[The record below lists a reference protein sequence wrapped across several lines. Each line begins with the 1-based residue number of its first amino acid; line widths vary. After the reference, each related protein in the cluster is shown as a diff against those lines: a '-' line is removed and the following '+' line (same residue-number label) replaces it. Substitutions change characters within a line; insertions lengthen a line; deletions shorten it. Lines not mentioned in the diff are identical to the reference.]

1 LPNAEITIEKFHQ
14 TYREYVLKWIEIQNN
29 TWSNFFVEQEDF
41 YSLVIDKLFIQKKIS
56 QFNPNHSSK
65 SQFKTWLN
73 MFLKNLHIDNYRK
86 KSLKSLDQLIE
97 ENGDY
102 ILDIEQD
109 TFETPEN
116 IFDSDTQILVQAIIS
131 GVNTISKLRDR
142 ILVKLKLFIEHTI
155 EFDSDE
161 IEYLC
166 ANSGLSESKVLS
178 FLKENIKKDGF
189 GIRDK
194 DIEKLTDFATGSI
207 NTTYQRI
214 VRKMN
219 LNSYSILND

>member
-1 LPNAEITIEKFHQ
+1 
-14 TYREYVLKWIEIQNN
+14 
-29 TWSNFFVEQEDF
+29 
-41 YSLVIDKLFIQKKIS
+41 
-56 QFNPNHSSK
+56 
-65 SQFKTWLN
+65 

-109 TFETPEN
+109 TFEAPEN
-116 IFDSDTQILVQAIIS
+116 IFDSDTQVLVQAIIS

-142 ILVKLKLFIEHTI
+142 ILVKLKLFIEEII

-219 LNSYSILND
+219 FERIFKI

>member
-1 LPNAEITIEKFHQ
+1 M
-14 TYREYVLKWIEIQNN
+14 
-29 TWSNFFVEQEDF
+29 
-41 YSLVIDKLFIQKKIS
+41 KLQKI
-56 QFNPNHSSK
+56 
-65 SQFKTWLN
+65 
-73 MFLKNLHIDNYRK
+73 Y
-86 KSLKSLDQLIE
+86 
-97 ENGDY
+97 
-102 ILDIEQD
+102 
-109 TFETPEN
+109 
-116 IFDSDTQILVQAIIS
+116 FDSDTQILVQAIIS

-142 ILVKLKLFIEHTI
+142 ILVKLKLFIEEMI

-207 NTTYQRI
+207 NTTYQRNK
-214 VRKMN
+214 VFRT
-219 LNSYSILND
+219 